1 MASMRDIKG
10 RISSVKST
18 KQITRAMN
26 LVSSVKLR
34 KAKER
39 FKKNQL
45 FLDTM
50 KEAII
55 SIAKNSL
62 GVNSIYLNN
71 NNKDGKTAYI
81 VISSD
86 RGLCG
91 SYNQNIF
98 KEIIRVADTSKDN
111 IYFIMGKKGI
121 AFANRTGL
129 NLKKSFIGISEDP
142 LYEDAKDMG
151 KTILSMYE
159 KGEISEVKLISTSFI
174 SLISQHAETYNLL
187 PVDASTFKSKK
198 EGKMPLMEFD
208 PSEGAVF
215 DYVIPKYVFS
225 VIYGAMI
232 ESSVGEQGS
241 RMTAMDSAT
250 NNANDIIDNLTLRY
264 NRARQAVITKE
275 ISEIVAG
282 ANAQK

>member
-1 MASMRDIKG
+1 MASLRDIKG
-10 RISSVKST
+10 RITSVKST

-39 FKKNQL
+39 FRKNQI

-50 KEAII
+50 KEAIV
-55 SIAKNSL
+55 SIAQNSL
-62 GVNSIYLNN
+62 GINSIYLDSK
-71 NNKDGKTAYI
+71 NKDGKIAYI
-81 VISSD
+81 VITSD

-98 KEIIRVADTSKDN
+98 KEIIRVSDSSKDN

-129 NLKKSFIGISEDP
+129 SVGKSFKGISEDP

-151 KTILSMYE
+151 KTILSMYQ
-159 KGEISEVKLISTSFI
+159 KGEISEVKLIYTSFV
-174 SLISQHAETYNLL
+174 SVISQKAETYNLL
-187 PVDASTFKSKK
+187 PVDASTLKGKKK
-198 EGKMPLMEFD
+198 EQMSLMEFD
-208 PSEGAVF
+208 PSEADVF

-225 VIYGAMI
+225 IIYGAMI